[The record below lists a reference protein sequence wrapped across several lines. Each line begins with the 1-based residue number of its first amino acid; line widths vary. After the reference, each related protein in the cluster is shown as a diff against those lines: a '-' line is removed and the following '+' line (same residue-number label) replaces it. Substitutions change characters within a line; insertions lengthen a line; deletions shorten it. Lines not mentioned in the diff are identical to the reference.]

1 MYFLAKP
8 MASITY
14 LDHQYSTILNLSTE
28 IPHSSSL
35 YLTPYDAIIL
45 KKTMGIPQ
53 LLTFAVKT
61 MILVAL
67 PMF

>member
-35 YLTPYDAIIL
+35 YVTPCDAIIL
-45 KKTMGIPQ
+45 KKTIGIPQ
-53 LLTFAVKT
+53 FLTFAVKT